1 MVPRAGVEPAQCY
14 HRGILSPLR
23 LPISP
28 PGQIANII
36 KKYLMCL
43 LSKFYQAIPVKN
55 GGGTR
60 SRTEVDGFAI
70 HCIATL
76 LFRL

>member
-1 MVPRAGVEPAQCY
+1 MVPRAGIEPARPLS
-14 HRGILSPLR
+14 RGILSPLC

-28 PGQIANII
+28 PGQSVLFWKQNRVCRH
-36 KKYLMCL
+36 YE
-43 LSKFYQAIPVKN
+43 N

-76 LFRL
+76 LFHQ